1 MIPYKYGNFVKNQVY
16 SEKEKLRKDIFFLL
30 IIADPKTRKEYEN
43 YDIKKSITSILYRLD
58 GMNSLF
64 DNPPELI
71 EVSSLL
77 ERALIEVKKDNFD
90 FGIYRKL
97 ILDAGGKINHFK
109 EV

>member
-1 MIPYKYGNFVKNQVY
+1 MISYKYGNFTKTQVC

-30 IIADPKTRKEYEN
+30 IIADPKTKKEYEN

-64 DNPPELI
+64 EYPPELI

-77 ERALIEVKKDNFD
+77 ERALLEINKNNFD
-90 FGIYRKL
+90 FSIYRKL
-97 ILDAGGKINHFK
+97 ILDAGGKISHFK